1 MVVPC
6 RDPYF
11 TTTFHVER
19 QLLPQTPP
27 AYPAE
32 ERFTPSK
39 DERIYPCFTTMNN
52 QGRETTLFLNGEEEQ
67 C

>member
-1 MVVPC
+1 MVELC
-6 RDPYF
+6 KDPYF
-11 TTTFHVER
+11 TTTFHVKR

-39 DERIYPCFTTMNN
+39 GDKIYPSFTVARTAKAGK
-52 QGRETTLFLNGEEEQ
+52 QLFFEW
-67 C
+67 